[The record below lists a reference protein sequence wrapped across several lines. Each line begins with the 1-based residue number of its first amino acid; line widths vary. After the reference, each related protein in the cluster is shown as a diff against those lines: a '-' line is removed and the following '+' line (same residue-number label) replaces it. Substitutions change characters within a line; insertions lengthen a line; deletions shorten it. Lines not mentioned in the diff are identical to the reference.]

1 VWFISVKLF
10 IKGCFAACFMQ
21 LKVIGDGGNP
31 DGHDTDDEGH
41 HH

>member
-1 VWFISVKLF
+1 
-10 IKGCFAACFMQ
+10 MQ